1 MTAHTQVSPNG
12 DVPIPA
18 DVRARLSWEPGTRL
32 EVIETA
38 EGVQLK
44 RRPGKSPF
52 PPATLADL
60 QALTPLGPRQP
71 IEAISRLSDEDILRL
86 IS

>member
-12 DVPIPA
+12 DIAIPA

-38 EGVQLK
+38 DGVQLK
-44 RRPGKSPF
+44 KPARKSPF
-52 PPATLADL
+52 RPATLADL

-71 IEAISRLSDEDILRL
+71 IEAISRLSDDDILRL